1 MPLKDRDAYNKYMRE
16 YKQRNNMTAYDRQR
30 RLKRKTEGKCIRC
43 GKPLIDDEVGYC
55 AWCVTN
61 RNLPIIRGMV

>member
-16 YKQRNNMTAYDRQR
+16 YRQRKNMTAYDKQR
-30 RLKRKTEGKCIRC
+30 RLKRKAEGKCIRC
-43 GKPLIDDEVGYC
+43 GKPLIDDEVEYC
-55 AWCVTN
+55 VWCVTN